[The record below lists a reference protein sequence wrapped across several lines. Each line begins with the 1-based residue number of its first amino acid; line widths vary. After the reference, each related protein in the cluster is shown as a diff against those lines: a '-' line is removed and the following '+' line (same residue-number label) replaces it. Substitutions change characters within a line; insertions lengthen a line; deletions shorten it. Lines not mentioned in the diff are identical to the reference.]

1 MHSATNLTLAYNS
14 RRSLTTAESLDE
26 YRDMIKTTTV
36 DLEARLEIID
46 EKLESILDQSATE
59 PDVDETELQQMKDE
73 RLSTQKC
80 LEYCARLFDQ
90 INKIPLRPVPRSGSS
105 TGPIGSEAITNE
117 GLRQC
122 KDTLNATTIKL
133 ERHMEGLIDRLKKK
147 MPSEE
152 GVAEL
157 AMLQDEWESARRG
170 IEICSSADKNISVI
184 DNFSTG
190 DDSVQFLV
198 STQGKTI
205 HGKNRGFG
213 LRAKQVGG
221 HLSDDSL
228 QQISRDISRT
238 GFQNTG
244 DQTLLSPANTSP
256 VPDDVKNE
264 SNEEFRKRYGKGLKL
279 ASESAP
285 CTTNS
290 PRGSAEG

>member
-1 MHSATNLTLAYNS
+1 MTLTLAYNS
-14 RRSLTTAESLDE
+14 RRSVITAESLDE

-59 PDVDETELQQMKDE
+59 PDADGAELRQMKDE

-80 LEYCARLFDQ
+80 LEICAQLSDH
-90 INKIPLRPVPRSGSS
+90 INKIPLRPVPRSGGS
-105 TGPIGSEAITNE
+105 TGPIESEAITNE
-117 GLRQC
+117 ALRQC
-122 KDTLNATTIKL
+122 RVTLNATTTKL
-133 ERHMEGLIDRLKKK
+133 ERHMEGLIDRLKTT

-152 GVAEL
+152 YIAEL
-157 AMLQDEWESARRG
+157 AMLQDEWESARRC
-170 IEICSSADKNISVI
+170 IDICSTADNNISVI

-198 STQGKTI
+198 STKGKTI

-213 LRAKQVGG
+213 VRTKQVGG

-228 QQISRDISRT
+228 QQISRDISRI

-244 DQTLLSPANTSP
+244 DQTLLSLANTSP
-256 VPDDVKNE
+256 VPDDVENG
-264 SNEEFRKRYGKGLKL
+264 SSEEFRRRYGKGLKL
-279 ASESAP
+279 ASESALG
-285 CTTNS
+285 TITS
-290 PRGSAEG
+290 PRGSAAS